1 MILFERS
8 IPIPAARSRTAHPFD
23 ILQHAAGEH
32 EALRQSN
39 NSRRRRRS
47 HNSSII
53 IPRSEGQFRPAPAFG
68 GHRVSDTSLAEW
80 HFLTQSRF
88 RIGSIQPVF
97 EMYMK
102 IGERKRC
109 MSERPFS
116 RALPYEPRAAGG
128 CETPPEEECLVH
140 TCSRNADK
148 EASLARQAG
157 PPLSPQRSPEIDK
170 NSLLG
175 WSEWAWAALCGW
187 LQI

>member
-53 IPRSEGQFRPAPAFG
+53 IPRSEGQFRRAPAFG

-80 HFLTQSRF
+80 HSLSYTITVQNWLNSTCL
-88 RIGSIQPVF
+88 GDANG
-97 EMYMK
+97 K
-102 IGERKRC
+102 WGE
-109 MSERPFS
+109 E
-116 RALPYEPRAAGG
+116 A
-128 CETPPEEECLVH
+128 VH
-140 TCSRNADK
+140 V
-148 EASLARQAG
+148 
-157 PPLSPQRSPEIDK
+157 
-170 NSLLG
+170 
-175 WSEWAWAALCGW
+175 
-187 LQI
+187 